1 MLSKSPFWK
10 PQKKVI
16 KLDTKKCPSCGKEIP
31 TSANFCTHCGKKL
44 NAVCDCWVKE
54 KPYNCGL
61 DKCPGIRLFLIE
73 KRAREKPYHVYEF
86 NELGNRHSAT
96 VSFEMAYHDWLKLEN
111 SAAFR
116 EMVDYLR
123 KIQTTGGE

>member
-1 MLSKSPFWK
+1 MASERKKPISEFGFVVKMELLKRNKNQNWLIDEVKRKNPSMFVDSSVLYKVLTGQTKSGNI
-10 PQKKVI
+10 VETI
-16 KLDTKKCPSCGKEIP
+16 K
-31 TSANFCTHCGKKL
+31 
-44 NAVCDCWVKE
+44 
-54 KPYNCGL
+54 
-61 DKCPGIRLFLIE
+61 

>member
-1 MLSKSPFWK
+1 LLSKSPFWK

-44 NAVCDCWVKE
+44 NAVCNCWVKE

-73 KRAREKPYHVYEF
+73 KKR
-86 NELGNRHSAT
+86 
-96 VSFEMAYHDWLKLEN
+96 LK
-111 SAAFR
+111 S
-116 EMVDYLR
+116 
-123 KIQTTGGE
+123 